1 MWNVELALMMAL
13 DQGQDDVSSIPRPRI
28 SAVRP
33 KESLFHPSVALSV
46 FLQALV
52 HLFVL
57 NLGVFGAGK
66 LQSQYSSQ
74 SRGLSVRLA
83 KSRLE
88 GNIPVV
94 TTGEMDVGDGNLL
107 GRAPFKPNHVT
118 NAVFLISLFQN
129 MMVSIMNHLGTPF
142 QGSLLESKSFC
153 LSSSF
158 TAILTIVLI
167 LELRPFLNKILQLAP
182 MNSPHFK
189 KFMMVLLFVDGLGS
203 LVADSLSTYFLD
215 YELFQ
220 RRRSS
225 KVLVDETDVDSN
237 LSADLEE
244 SLLLEE
250 RVGNTK
256 MLTGV
261 CVAFFLYLVSSRG

>member
-13 DQGQDDVSSIPRPRI
+13 DQGQDDVSYIPRPRI
-28 SAVRP
+28 SAIRP

-66 LQSQYSSQ
+66 LQSQHSSKPH
-74 SRGLSVRLA
+74 GLSVRLA

-94 TTGEMDVGDGNLL
+94 TTGEMDMGDGNLL
-107 GRAPFKPNHVT
+107 GRAPFRPNYVT

-129 MMVSIMNHLGTPF
+129 MMVSIINHSGAPF
-142 QGSLLESKSFC
+142 HGSLLESKSFC
-153 LSSSF
+153 LASF
-158 TAILTIVLI
+158 FSATLTVALL

-189 KFMMVLLFVDGLGS
+189 RLMMVLLFVDGVGS
-203 LVADSLSTYFLD
+203 LVADSLSMYFLD

-220 RRRSS
+220 MRRST
-225 KVLVDETDVDSN
+225 KGDETDIDSD

-261 CVAFFLYLVSSRG
+261 CLAFFVYLISSRG